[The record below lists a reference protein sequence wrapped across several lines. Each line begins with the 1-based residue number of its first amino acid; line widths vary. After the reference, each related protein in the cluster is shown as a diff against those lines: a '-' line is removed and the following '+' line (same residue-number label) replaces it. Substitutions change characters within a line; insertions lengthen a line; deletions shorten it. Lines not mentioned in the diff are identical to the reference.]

1 VAALTFAAAACRY
14 CGVPTTIATG
24 KCPDCS
30 SAVGA
35 DDLVCPLCGQLLRR
49 AAAPSRSDL
58 PQPSPH
64 AVVEVAADTEP
75 ERILGL
81 PAGVACV
88 AIGAVLAPVFGLTP
102 LLSYMA
108 WILDSLI
115 HEMGHCLFGLL
126 LGTPMI
132 PAIRLDGHAVSFH
145 GADPPG
151 IWAWITG
158 LAYPIAGWQLRQHR
172 GALIA
177 FAAMTVA
184 YPLCVFTAGKELFI
198 ILGGHL
204 GEAMFATLALHRAIT
219 GGSTAHKA
227 ERIAYAVVGC
237 ELMRR
242 NIALCFGLVT
252 SAAAR
257 DHYAGNGSFGLTNDL
272 IRAAEDVLHCSL
284 PTVGMLMLVV
294 ALLPLPAAAA
304 IAWLRRDAEA

>member
-1 VAALTFAAAACRY
+1 M
-14 CGVPTTIATG
+14 CGR
-24 KCPDCS
+24 
-30 SAVGA
+30 
-35 DDLVCPLCGQLLRR
+35 LLAR
-49 AAAPSRSDL
+49 AAAPS
-58 PQPSPH
+58 PSHVAPPSAH
-64 AVVEVAADTEP
+64 AVVVLAADAIEP

-88 AIGAVLAPVFGLTP
+88 GIGAVLAPVFGLTP

-108 WILDSLI
+108 W
-115 HEMGHCLFGLL
+115 MGHCLFGLL

-172 GALIA
+172 GALIGL
-177 FAAMTVA
+177 AAMTVV

-219 GGSTAHKA
+219 GGSTAHRA

-272 IRAAEDVLHCSL
+272 IRAAEDVLHCAL
-284 PTVGMLMLVV
+284 PTVGMLMLLV
-294 ALLPLPAAAA
+294 ALLPLPVAAA
-304 IAWLRRDAEA
+304 IAWLRREQA